1 MYATGRGKSIFY
13 SVYTVIVTPC
23 TQYSCGEFDD
33 KDKNYGDLMLART
46 YQQQ

>member
-13 SVYTVIVTPC
+13 SVYIVIVAPC
-23 TQYSCGEFDD
+23 TQYSCDEVDD
-33 KDKNYGDLMLART
+33 RDKHDDDLMLART